1 MHSEGTNDEMIR
13 MIKDALLWEPIGD
26 DKVHCFLCSHEC
38 KIKRWDRGICHVR
51 QNLDG
56 KLSTL
61 IYADV
66 SSMHVDPIEKKPLYH
81 FYPGSQVF
89 SLGSLSCNFMC
100 EHCQNYQISFANAG
114 QLGTTEVP
122 PEQAIQMAL
131 ERNCR
136 GIAWTY
142 NEPTIWFEYT
152 YDSAILAKEAGLYT
166 VYVTNGYMTP
176 RALEKIAP
184 YLDAANVDVKAFSND
199 FYKRICR
206 AKLEPVLKTC
216 EGMYELGI
224 HLEITYLIIPGLNDD
239 DTQLTE
245 FSHWAAGVGEDIPVH
260 FSRFHPDWRMIERP
274 ATPIETLEKA
284 HNIATQAGLKYVYV
298 GNVPHR
304 YENTYCPSCGEEVI
318 SRSGYSI
325 KKQGTVCPKCGLKLR
340 IVDQ

>member
-1 MHSEGTNDEMIR
+1 
-13 MIKDALLWEPIGD
+13 MIKDAMLWEPTGD

-38 KIKRWDRGICHVR
+38 TIKQWDRGICHVR

-81 FYPGSQVF
+81 FYPGSRVF
-89 SLGSLSCNFMC
+89 SLGSVSCNFTC
-100 EHCQNYQISFANAG
+100 EHCQNYQISFANVG
-114 QLGTTEVP
+114 ELGTTEVP
-122 PEQAIQMAL
+122 PEQAVQMAL

-152 YDSAILAKEAGLYT
+152 YDSATLAKEAGLYT

-176 RALEKIAP
+176 RALDKIAP
-184 YLDAANVDVKAFSND
+184 YLDAANVDVKAFSKD
-199 FYKRICR
+199 FYRRTCR

-216 EGMYELGI
+216 EGMRDLGI
-224 HLEITYLIIPGLNDD
+224 HLEVTYLIIPGLNDD
-239 DTQLTE
+239 DEQLTK
-245 FSHWAAGVGEDIPVH
+245 FSQWAASVGEDVPVH
-260 FSRFHPDWRMIERP
+260 FSRFHPDWRMLDRP
-274 ATPIETLEKA
+274 VTPIETLEKA
-284 HNIATQAGLKYVYV
+284 YNIATKAGLKYVYV
-298 GNVPHR
+298 GNVPHK
-304 YENTYCPSCGEEVI
+304 YENTYCPRCGEEVI
-318 SRSGYSI
+318 SRSGYTI
-325 KKQGTVCPKCGLKLR
+325 KKRGTVCPKCELKLS